1 MKTKHIFQFG
11 NWAWAV
17 VFLLGLLPVS
27 AVAQRGEGEIVDQPP
42 KGLTVEQVIEKFAA
56 KEKLFKAAR
65 EQYTWTQDVKVDD
78 SGANGDG
85 EFRQVSNILFDDKGR
100 RIEQVTFAP
109 QNTLR
114 NISMSPEDFEDL
126 QKRLPFVLTSDEIG
140 EYDIRYIGQQKQD
153 ELNTYVFDVNPKKME
168 PKKRYFQGR
177 IWVDDTD
184 FQIVKTYGKNVPDIK
199 KNKNNENLFPN
210 FTTYRELIDG
220 QYWFPTFTKID
231 DDLHFSMGDV
241 HIKQIVKYS
250 NYKRF
255 GSNVKITYEGQDIE
269 SSKQQQDKQAPN
281 SQPQQAPP
289 ATNPPQQKPPQ

>member
-1 MKTKHIFQFG
+1 MNRKHIFHSGF
-11 NWAWAV
+11 WAWAA
-17 VFLLGLLPVS
+17 VFLLGLLPVA
-27 AVAQRGEGEIVDQPP
+27 AVAQKGEGEIVDQPP
-42 KGLTVEQVIEKFAA
+42 KGLTVEQVIQKFAE

-65 EQYTWTQDVKVDD
+65 EQYTWTQDVKVEDD
-78 SGANGDG
+78 GANGEG

-153 ELNTYVFDVNPKKME
+153 ELNTYVFDVTPKKME

-184 FQIVKTYGKNVPDIK
+184 FQIVKTYGKNVPDLGVK
-199 KNKNNENLFPN
+199 KRGGQENLFPS
-210 FTTYRELIDG
+210 FTTWRELIDNK
-220 QYWFPTFTKID
+220 YWFPTYTKVD
-231 DDLHFSMGDV
+231 DTLHFSTGDI
-241 HIKQIVKYS
+241 HIKQIVKYTD
-250 NYKRF
+250 YKRF
-255 GSNVKITYEGQDIE
+255 GANVKITYEGQDIGKDG
-269 SSKQQQDKQAPN
+269 KQQP
-281 SQPQQAPP
+281 PP
-289 ATNPPQQKPPQ
+289 ATPPKQ